1 MPYRTNEDKRGHLR
15 TPLETDCFS
24 VFICVGLKKESNMDG
39 WKYVSAN
46 GRKESG
52 FENLKTRFRDC
63 NLSRKQENKRDGMI
77 ERKQPFNRERKQS
90 VFVERL
96 KMKKKGSNQERSHS
110 LFRASNMERKQTI
123 RPSVRMENNKDVSQ

>member
-1 MPYRTNEDKRGHLR
+1 
-15 TPLETDCFS
+15 
-24 VFICVGLKKESNMDG
+24 MDG
-39 WKYVSAN
+39 WKYVSAS

-52 FENLKTRFRDC
+52 FAILKTRFRDC

-77 ERKQPFNRERKQS
+77 KRKQPFNRERKQS

-96 KMKKKGSNQERSHS
+96 KMKKGSNQERSHS
-110 LFRASNMERKQTI
+110 LFRAFSLGRKQTI